1 MGALV
6 DYTKLPTD
14 YVDRYT
20 PEVARREGIKIG
32 THTAFKSVLYY
43 LQETKKPTFKNLIAL
58 LEAAIE
64 RETNDEDPLPFR

>member
-1 MGALV
+1 MGAMV
-6 DYTKLPTD
+6 DYTKLPTE

-20 PEVARREGIKIG
+20 PEVARSQGIKIG
-32 THTAFKSVLYY
+32 THTAFKSVLCY

-64 RETNDEDPLPFR
+64 RDTNGEDPLPLR